1 MLLVVELEEGV
12 LAVVIVFVAE
22 KVVVDV
28 EIKMVVVV
36 AMG

>member
-1 MLLVVELEEGV
+1 MLLVVELKEGV

-22 KVVVDV
+22 EVVVDV